1 MNRRLLAKVVIDSLA
16 SRRLLD
22 HPFYVR
28 WSRGDVSV
36 DELRTYAE
44 QYRHF
49 EAQLPGVLRTVAAAG
64 GAARTAVENNLADEA
79 GGAVTHVALFDGFAT
94 ALGAQANVAPTPA
107 MANLL
112 ATYDR
117 LAAAG
122 PIAGISAVLA
132 YETQS
137 ADIAASKVAGL
148 REHYGMDGHD
158 VAFWDVHAGLD
169 HDHAAWLV
177 DGLVALDA
185 EQADVSTP
193 LVEAAQAWWEFLDER
208 EAAAPLVQG
217 SAA

>member
-1 MNRRLLAKVVIDSLA
+1 MNRRLLGKVVIDSLA

-28 WSRGDVSV
+28 WSRGDVTV
-36 DELRTYAE
+36 GELREYAE

-49 EAQLPGVLRTVAAAG
+49 EVLLPDVLRTVAAAG
-64 GAARTAVENNLADEA
+64 GAARTAVEDNLADEA
-79 GGAVTHVALFDGFAT
+79 GGPVTHVELFDDFAT
-94 ALGAQANVAPTPA
+94 ALRAHADRTPTPA
-107 MANLL
+107 MASLL

-117 LAAAG
+117 LASAG
-122 PIAGISAVLA
+122 PVAGISAVLA

-137 ADIAASKVAGL
+137 AAIAASKVAGL
-148 REHYGMDGHD
+148 REHYGMDGRD

-177 DGLVALDA
+177 DGLIALDA
-185 EQADVSTP
+185 EPADVSAP

-208 EAAAPLVQG
+208 EAAAPMTQG

>member
-1 MNRRLLAKVVIDSLA
+1 MNRRLLDKVVIDSLA

-28 WSRGDVSV
+28 WSRGDVTV
-36 DELRTYAE
+36 DELREYAE

-49 EAQLPGVLRTVAAAG
+49 EAVLPDVLRTVAVAG
-64 GAARTAVENNLADEA
+64 GAARKAVEDNLADEA
-79 GGAVTHVALFDGFAT
+79 GGPVTHVELFDDFAT
-94 ALGAQANVAPTPA
+94 ALVARPDQPPSPA

-112 ATYDR
+112 ATYGR
-117 LAAAG
+117 LASAG
-122 PIAGISAVLA
+122 PIPGISAVLA

-148 REHYGMDGHD
+148 REHYGMDGRD

-177 DGLVALDA
+177 DGLIALDA
-185 EQADVSTP
+185 EPAEVSTP
-193 LVEAAQAWWEFLDER
+193 LVEAGHAWWEFLDER
-208 EAAAPLVQG
+208 EAAAPLHQG